1 MGPRKALDSMSEASK
16 ERSRDDRFSDET
28 AAGRGAMEEAKARI
42 NTEAGAGGLSV
53 ETIVAKYEGALL
65 RYATRLLNNAAAAQ
79 DVVQEAFIR
88 LFRRWTPD
96 WPDDGRLRQ
105 WLYRTAHNAA
115 IDHIRGEQRRQRLY
129 ERSAEEQTAVAQPEA
144 PAALDAAERKRLV
157 LERIAELDPSEREV
171 LLLRL
176 QEGLSYAEI
185 ARVTGRRIG
194 TVGCLLHTATR
205 KLAESLRKAGVIGHE
220 G

>member
-1 MGPRKALDSMSEASK
+1 MEQAVIG
-16 ERSRDDRFSDET
+16 T
-28 AAGRGAMEEAKARI
+28 GADAR
-42 NTEAGAGGLSV
+42 AGGSNL

-65 RYATRLLNNAAAAQ
+65 RYATRLLNNAAVAQ

-88 LFRRWTPD
+88 LSRRWTPG

-115 IDHIRGEQRRQRLY
+115 IDYIRGEQRRRRLY
-129 ERSAEEQTAVAQPEA
+129 ERSALEQPDSAPAEA
-144 PAALDAAERKRLV
+144 PATLDAADRRRLV
-157 LERIAELDPSEREV
+157 LDRIARLDPSEREV

-176 QEGLSYAEI
+176 QEGMSYAEI
-185 ARVTGRRIG
+185 ARVTGRRVG

-205 KLAESLRKAGVIGHE
+205 KLTESLRKTGVI
-220 G
+220 